1 MTEYER
7 VRGQSEQAIQN
18 IPEKRNGKRPEIQ
31 VKKQGKYG
39 KLTIRDMTLIGL
51 IVAILEVCKA
61 ALSFLPNIEL
71 VSFWIILF
79 TVFFHKKI
87 FFAIP
92 AFVLIEGL
100 IYGFGMWW
108 FSYLYVWPLLA
119 LVSYLFRRQESVW
132 FWSILSSVFGLFFG
146 FMCAISYAAV
156 GVVDGGLRSGL
167 HTGFVWWVAGIKMDI
182 IHAVGNF
189 VLMMYHPVSMTMKK
203 LVSTYT
209 FDSSI

>member
-1 MTEYER
+1 ME
-7 VRGQSEQAIQN
+7 
-18 IPEKRNGKRPEIQ
+18 PEKY
-31 VKKQGKYG
+31 KKNR
-39 KLTIRDMTLIGL
+39 KLTVRDMTLIGL
-51 IVAILEVCKA
+51 MVAILEVCKA

-79 TVFFHKKI
+79 TVFFNRKI

-92 AFVLIEGL
+92 AFVLMEGL

-119 LVSYLFRRQESVW
+119 LVSFIFRRQESVW

-146 FMCAISYAAV
+146 FLCAISYVAV
-156 GVVDGGLRSGL
+156 GAADGGLRSGL
-167 HTGFVWWVAGIKMDI
+167 HAGFTWWVAGIKMDI

-189 VLMMYHPVSMTMKK
+189 VLMSVLYNPVYMTMKK
-203 LVSTYT
+203 LVPTY
-209 FDSSI
+209 FYDCKI